1 MKTLSASRAR
11 SKEKRRL
18 LSLLY
23 TLKLTAAFVIRAV
36 LAAGLAL
43 ALLAGLLPGSL
54 SSAQQTCT
62 MSCCAGKPT
71 HMAGSCS
78 AAFSDD
84 HQAETDGESVA
95 DHHSHTGAMHT
106 NDAALS
112 IIEATSHCGTTKDS
126 AEKEPPAQR
135 SSPQATSIIAHALTT
150 PCSPECAAAAVS
162 AFSQVRRPRAETA
175 ALPANHK
182 PRPPTNISLAEQKSN
197 PHTSLKVTC
206 RQSRPR
212 PPPPPSLLNHLS
224 A

>member
-1 MKTLSASRAR
+1 MRLQTLSASRTL
-11 SKEKRRL
+11 SKENRGL

-23 TLKLTAAFVIRAV
+23 TLKLASAFVIRAV
-36 LAAGLAL
+36 LASGLAL

-62 MSCCAGKPT
+62 MSCCTGKPT
-71 HMAGSCS
+71 HLAGSCS

-84 HQAETDGESVA
+84 HHAETNDESVT
-95 DHHSHTGAMHT
+95 DHRSHTGAAHAD
-106 NDAALS
+106 NAAPE

-126 AEKEPPAQR
+126 SEKRPPEQR

-150 PCSPECAAAAVS
+150 PGSPECAAAVS
-162 AFSQVRRPRAETA
+162 TFSQVRRPRSVA
-175 ALPANHK
+175 ALPANIR
-182 PRPPTNISLAEQKSN
+182 PRAPTLRNLAEQVSSLQ
-197 PHTSLKVTC
+197 TSPEVFC

-212 PPPPPSLLNHLS
+212 APPLVFNHLP